1 MYIVTIFL
9 LQCIEL
15 ENYQACSK
23 IAALEGDILTAFT
36 YQLKALHKLSACSS
50 VSHSMS
56 ETIPCES
63 TAKIISPNAD
73 ATKDTASCRSIKRN
87 TELFNRQAEKNL
99 MESLENSVARS
110 WTKVSTSR
118 SLNNLQAIAQEL
130 YTFDC
135 QGGLEEL
142 CMTRRKEEESSSS
155 AVQISN
161 VESSANGDEQ
171 REWIENLIFDE
182 NDSHKSHNESHKNIG
197 RNNAQ
202 NFTQSICAKTMI
214 NSVNNDSQMNQY
226 DKENI
231 AFSDKVSSR
240 TQRNYMINETIKA
253 LKFYLNSI
261 GNEANI
267 LRCEVLRCAIRFWIE
282 HDLPMQSLEN
292 VFLEHICVIYYP
304 LGLLLFW

>member
-1 MYIVTIFL
+1 M
-9 LQCIEL
+9 QCIEL

-23 IAALEGDILTAFT
+23 IAELEGDILAAFT
-36 YQLKALHKLSACSS
+36 YQLKTLHKLSVRSS

-56 ETIPCES
+56 DTIPRES
-63 TAKIISPNAD
+63 TAKIISQNAD
-73 ATKDTASCRSIKRN
+73 ATEDTASCRSIKKN

-99 MESLENSVARS
+99 MESLENSVVRS
-110 WTKVSTSR
+110 WTKISTSR

-142 CMTRRKEEESSSS
+142 CVARKKEEESL
-155 AVQISN
+155 SN
-161 VESSANGDEQ
+161 ADQTSDVESSANKDEQ
-171 REWIENLIFDE
+171 REWIENLIFDK
-182 NDSHKSHNESHKNIG
+182 NDSLSQHKNIV

-202 NFTQSICAKTMI
+202 NFTRSICAKTMI
-214 NSVNNDSQMNQY
+214 NNVNNDGQMNQC
-226 DKENI
+226 DASKENV
-231 AFSDKVSSR
+231 AFPDKVSSR
-240 TQRNYMINETIKA
+240 SQRNYVINETIKA

-261 GNEANI
+261 GNEANT
-267 LRCEVLRCAIRFWIE
+267 LKYEVLRSAIRFWIE

-292 VFLEHICVIYYP
+292 VFLEHICIIYYP